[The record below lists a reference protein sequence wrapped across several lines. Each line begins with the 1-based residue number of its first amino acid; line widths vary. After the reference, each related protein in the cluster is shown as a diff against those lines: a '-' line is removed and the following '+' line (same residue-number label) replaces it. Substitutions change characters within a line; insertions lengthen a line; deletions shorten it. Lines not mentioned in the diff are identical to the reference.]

1 MKAEGVGNKVMLIAL
16 LCAALA
22 LFLYMRPKLFAPDPP
37 PSLLDRLPES
47 EIVGRYNL
55 LNIARETN
63 SLIFKNK
70 VPFREYMTYDFLLG
84 QAKGIG
90 LDIQSTGYFFSD
102 GKDEWGTFV
111 TVMDSSKIQN
121 GLNRLEQYIQISD
134 TIVYNRKVKKIKDL
148 GLYIYYDKDYLL
160 VYKGTN
166 IRRRLGKAIFAQEGD
181 IENSWEKFLKHPIF
195 KEEDIVLYSRSPQL
209 KKFGLDYVLCA
220 HDSDS
225 LNIKLKT
232 YVHSIKPLKIKEKG
246 PGISFE
252 RNKQS
257 TKALDIHL
265 DISEFKKNPNDP
277 LYKWIVGLGK
287 KVSFPTTAFFDAWDG
302 DLSFQEGGTQ
312 MITEEVVEMTYD
324 EETFNQIETR
334 KIHQVAVPGYSL
346 MFSVNENGQKLVAA
360 LFAKGIVTKQGKY
373 YHFLFSPPLHLNIL
387 PKSISAYTAG
397 KSPKVN
403 TSSSCSGLWNYKGTD
418 MLFRIDSMKRKEIF
432 GSLEFEAASLIK
444 RGKLKR

>member
-1 MKAEGVGNKVMLIAL
+1 MLIAL

-22 LFLYMRPKLFAPDPP
+22 LFLYIRPRLFAPDPP

-63 SLIFKNK
+63 SLMFKNK
-70 VPFREYMTYDFLLG
+70 IPFREYMTYDFLLG

-90 LDIQSTGYFFSD
+90 IDIQSTGYFFSN

-121 GLNRLEQYIQISD
+121 GLNRLEQYLSISD

-148 GLYIYYDKDYLL
+148 GLYIFYDKNYLL
-160 VYKGTN
+160 VYKGSK
-166 IRRRLGKAIFAQEGD
+166 IKRRLGKALFAHEGD
-181 IENSWEKFLKHPIF
+181 IENSWEKFLKNPVF
-195 KEEDIVLYSRSPQL
+195 KEEDIVLYSHSPKL
-209 KKFGLDYVLCA
+209 KKFGVDYVLCA

-232 YVHSIKPLKIKEKG
+232 YLHSNKPFKIKEKEAG
-246 PGISFE
+246 MSFE
-252 RNKQS
+252 RSKHS
-257 TKALDIHL
+257 TKALDLHL
-265 DISEFKKNPNDP
+265 DISEFKKDPNSP

-287 KVSFPTTAFFDAWDG
+287 KVSFPTAAFFEAWEG

-312 MITEEVVEMTYD
+312 LINEEVVEMSYD
-324 EETFNQIETR
+324 EEFNPIEVR
-334 KIHQVAVPGYSL
+334 KTNKVAVPGYSVL
-346 MFSVNENGQKLVAA
+346 FSVNESGQNLVSA
-360 LFAKGIVTKQGKY
+360 LFTKGIVTKQGKH
-373 YHFLFSPPLHLNIL
+373 YHFLFSPPLTLNIL

-397 KSPKVN
+397 KSPKV
-403 TSSSCSGLWNYKGTD
+403 TTGTSCSGLWNYRGTN
-418 MLFRIDSMKRKEIF
+418 MLFRIDSLKRKEIY
-432 GSLEFEAASLIK
+432 GSLEFEVASLLR
-444 RGKLKR
+444 RGKFKR

>member
-1 MKAEGVGNKVMLIAL
+1 MKTEGVGNKVMLIAL

-22 LFLYMRPKLFAPDPP
+22 LFLYIRPRLFAPDPP

-63 SLIFKNK
+63 SLMFKNK

-90 LDIQSTGYFFSD
+90 IDIQSTGYFFSN

-121 GLNRLEQYIQISD
+121 GLTRLEQYTHISD
-134 TIVYNRKVKKIKDL
+134 TLVYNRKVKKIEEL
-148 GLYIYYDKDYLL
+148 GLYIFYDKDYLL
-160 VYKGTN
+160 VYKGSR
-166 IRRRLGKAIFAQEGD
+166 IKRRIGKAIFAHEGD
-181 IENSWEKFLKHPIF
+181 IETSWEKFLKNPVF
-195 KEEDIVLYSRSPQL
+195 KDEDIVLYSHSPRL
-209 KKFGLDYVLCA
+209 RKFGLDYALCA

-225 LNIKLKT
+225 SNIRLKT
-232 YVHSIKPLKIKEKG
+232 YLHSSAPLKIKEKDSG
-246 PGISFE
+246 MSFE
-252 RNKQS
+252 RSKHS

-265 DISEFKKNPNDP
+265 DISEFKKDPNGP

-287 KVSFPTTAFFDAWDG
+287 KVSFPTAAFFDAWDG

-312 MITEEVVEMTYD
+312 LIDEEVVEIGYD
-324 EETFNQIETR
+324 EEFNPVEVR
-334 KIHQVAVPGYSL
+334 KINKVAVPGYSL
-346 MFSVNENGQKLVAA
+346 LFSVNENGQKLVSA

-373 YHFLFSPPLHLNIL
+373 YHFLFSPPLTLNIL

-397 KSPKVN
+397 RSPKV
-403 TSSSCSGLWNYKGTD
+403 TTGSSCNGLWNYRGTD
-418 MLFRIDSMKRKEIF
+418 ILFHIDSLKKKEIY
-432 GSLEFEAASLIK
+432 GSLEFEVASLLRKGKFK
-444 RGKLKR
+444 R